1 MNEKS
6 LFFVGTLDYWAGHA
20 ELLFSSFPCVVFV
33 LLFALLA
40 VVDECAVAAGA
51 ILFPFFYFFGF
62 LSKVFE
68 GVTFY
73 LHPESA
79 ILAYK
84 KSVSVPC

>member
-1 MNEKS
+1 MFS
-6 LFFVGTLDYWAGHA
+6 VFLLCALGYGVGYA

-40 VVDECAVAAGA
+40 VVDEGAVVAGA
-51 ILFPFFYFFGF
+51 VLFPLFYFFGF
-62 LSKVFE
+62 LSQVFE

-79 ILAYK
+79 VVAYK
-84 KSVSVPC
+84 KSVFAPC

>member
-1 MNEKS
+1 MRKS
-6 LFFVGTLDYWAGHA
+6 FLVWVLDYWVGHA

-51 ILFPFFYFFGF
+51 VLFPLFYFFGF
-62 LSKVFE
+62 LSQVFE

-73 LHPESA
+73 LHPKSA
-79 ILAYK
+79 VVAYK
-84 KSVSVPC
+84 KSVFAP

>member
-1 MNEKS
+1 M
-6 LFFVGTLDYWAGHA
+6 GHA

-62 LSKVFE
+62 LSHVFE

-84 KSVSVPC
+84 KSVSAPC

>member
-6 LFFVGTLDYWAGHA
+6 LFFVGALDYWVGHA
-20 ELLFSSFPCVVFV
+20 ELLFSSFPCFVFV

-40 VVDECAVAAGA
+40 VVDEGAVVAGA
-51 ILFPFFYFFGF
+51 VLFPFFYFFGF
-62 LSKVFE
+62 LSQVFE

-84 KSVSVPC
+84 KSVSAPR